1 MIKLLKQGTF
11 KLAETK
17 KSQIKL
23 LILDDKNAYAWPN
36 IDIGEILVTTL
47 VDHPIDSVLSQ
58 GIYHLYQVKDEPNL
72 VDLVHLELQT
82 SPNTWQGY
90 LLPTGLPTKSD
101 IRNRI
106 IPTKEVIS
114 K

>member
-1 MIKLLKQGTF
+1 MIKLIKTGTY

-17 KSQIKL
+17 KSQVKL
-23 LILDDKNAYAWPN
+23 LILDDKITYAWPN
-36 IDIGEILVTTL
+36 IDIGEILVTSQK
-47 VDHPIDSVLSQ
+47 DHPIDSVLSE
-58 GIYHLYQVKDEPNL
+58 GIYRLYRVKDEPNL
-72 VDLVHLELQT
+72 VDLVHLELET

-90 LLPTGLPTKSD
+90 LLPTGLPDKSD

-106 IPTKEVIS
+106 IPTKEIIS

>member
-1 MIKLLKQGTF
+1 MIKLLKQGTY

-47 VDHPIDSVLSQ
+47 SNHPIDSLLSQ
-58 GIYHLYQVKDEPNL
+58 GKYRLYQVKDEPNL

-82 SPNTWQGY
+82 SSNSWQGY

>member
-1 MIKLLKQGTF
+1 MIKLLKQGTY

-23 LILDDKNAYAWPN
+23 LVLDDKITYAWPN
-36 IDIGEILVTTL
+36 IDIGEILVTTQK
-47 VDHPIDSVLSQ
+47 DHPLDSVLSQ
-58 GIYHLYQVKDEPNL
+58 GSYRLYKVIDEPNL